1 VYHVQPPSKNTQSD
15 YGHSIIGSASPVDI
29 GIDWRSNLPGNRFTS
44 QRHHGCDRRP
54 HREEIQSDLRF
65 GSKFD
70 SLADQFIQISAVFWV
85 LILMPE
91 VYTDNLWIT
100 IAAVGTYLASL
111 TVGLI
116 KFKRLANLHLYLTKL
131 GGIFLYTFVIHAF
144 LFGQYNRGLYL
155 VAVLFLLL
163 SHAECLFLQLT
174 SSEVNA
180 HSGSILF
187 RYLERDHPLRYWLSR
202 LP

>member
-1 VYHVQPPSKNTQSD
+1 MFNHLQKIPNRITAIRLLALPVLWILALTGARTYLAIGLLLSAITDVIDGPIARKYNQTSD
-15 YGHSIIGSASPVDI
+15 
-29 GIDWRSNLPGNRFTS
+29 
-44 QRHHGCDRRP
+44 
-54 HREEIQSDLRF
+54 F

-70 SLADQFIQISAVFWV
+70 SLADQLIQISAVFWV

-163 SHAECLFLQLT
+163 SHAECLILQLT
-174 SSEVNA
+174 SDEVNA

>member
-1 VYHVQPPSKNTQSD
+1 MFNHLQKIPNRITAIRLLALPVLWILALTGARTYLAIGLLLSAITDVIDGPIARKYNQTSD
-15 YGHSIIGSASPVDI
+15 
-29 GIDWRSNLPGNRFTS
+29 
-44 QRHHGCDRRP
+44 
-54 HREEIQSDLRF
+54 F

>member
-1 VYHVQPPSKNTQSD
+1 MFNHLQKIPNRITAIRLLALPVLWILALTGARTYLAIGLLLSAITDVIDGPIARKYNQTSD
-15 YGHSIIGSASPVDI
+15 
-29 GIDWRSNLPGNRFTS
+29 
-44 QRHHGCDRRP
+44 
-54 HREEIQSDLRF
+54 F

-70 SLADQFIQISAVFWV
+70 SLADQLIQISAVFWV

-100 IAAVGTYLASL
+100 IAALGTYLASL

-163 SHAECLFLQLT
+163 SHAECLILQLT
-174 SSEVNA
+174 SDEVNA

>member
-1 VYHVQPPSKNTQSD
+1 MFNHLQKIPNRITAIRLLALPVLWILALTGARTYLAIGLLLSAITDVIDGPIARKYNQTSD
-15 YGHSIIGSASPVDI
+15 
-29 GIDWRSNLPGNRFTS
+29 
-44 QRHHGCDRRP
+44 
-54 HREEIQSDLRF
+54 F

-70 SLADQFIQISAVFWV
+70 SLADQLIQISAVFWV

>member
-1 VYHVQPPSKNTQSD
+1 MFNHLQKIPNRITAIRLLALPVLWILALTGARTYLAIGLLLSAITDVIDGPIARKYNQTSD
-15 YGHSIIGSASPVDI
+15 
-29 GIDWRSNLPGNRFTS
+29 
-44 QRHHGCDRRP
+44 
-54 HREEIQSDLRF
+54 F

-100 IAAVGTYLASL
+100 IAALGTYLASL

-163 SHAECLFLQLT
+163 SHAECLILQLT
-174 SSEVNA
+174 SDEVNA

>member
-1 VYHVQPPSKNTQSD
+1 MFNHLQKVPNRITAIRLLALPVLWILALTGARTYLAIGLLISAITDVIDGPIARKYNQASD
-15 YGHSIIGSASPVDI
+15 
-29 GIDWRSNLPGNRFTS
+29 
-44 QRHHGCDRRP
+44 
-54 HREEIQSDLRF
+54 F

-70 SLADQFIQISAVFWV
+70 SLADQLIQISAVFWV

-163 SHAECLFLQLT
+163 SHAECLILQLT

-187 RYLERDHPLRYWLSR
+187 RYLDHDHPLRYWLSR